1 MTEYEDVKGRGN
13 RETNSKEI
21 EPSTQRKHTIFWR
34 GPKFYQENVII
45 IVCSFLLQQP
55 NWKAIE
61 SARKTQC
68 RLLFQ
73 GKWKK
78 KRGPRL
84 PPSYPL
90 LRHIFFTIVG
100 LCSFPLVAMASE
112 RQMPCFHFKTE
123 FPYKQNCFHLRISSP
138 SHSIRAVFK
147 RTCLLKIWMKIHC
160 ILLIREEIHSSFLRT
175 RKYRKIFSK

>member
-1 MTEYEDVKGRGN
+1 MKMSRGGETDKLTQKKLSFLHRESTQFFGEVQNFTRKTLLLLFVLSYCSSLTGKQQSQLEKHNAGFCSRGN
-13 RETNSKEI
+13 GKKKKKS
-21 EPSTQRKHTIFWR
+21 
-34 GPKFYQENVII
+34 PKVA
-45 IVCSFLLQQP
+45 SFLPTLE
-55 NWKAIE
+55 AH
-61 SARKTQC
+61 
-68 RLLFQ
+68 F
-73 GKWKK
+73 
-78 KRGPRL
+78 
-84 PPSYPL
+84 Y
-90 LRHIFFTIVG
+90 TIVG

-123 FPYKQNCFHLRISSP
+123 FPYKQNCFHLRIFSP